1 MVKGEEEDSAAFF
14 YHWRELP
21 QLPFL
26 SRLKI
31 CKNGI
36 SFVLKKYIYIVVAAP
51 VNDNIYALHID
62 E

>member
-14 YHWRELP
+14 YHWRERP

-26 SRLKI
+26 SRLKT

-36 SFVLKKYIYIVVAAP
+36 SFVLKKKYIVVAAP